1 MIATWCLHVCGDVS
15 GIIAQEVKELLP
27 TAVKEVGD
35 VVCSDG
41 ERIHNF
47 LMVDKV
53 GQGSTRFMVHLRNKA
68 DTRASLM
75 KMFHQSLQS

>member
-1 MIATWCLHVCGDVS
+1 MERPHQLGSKPNAGCRFCVIVTLT

-27 TAVKEVGD
+27 SAVKEVGD

-41 ERIHNF
+41 EKIPNF

-53 GQGSTRFMVHLRNKA
+53 RLGSGNLCKA
-68 DTRASLM
+68 ECVYGS
-75 KMFHQSLQS
+75 

>member
-1 MIATWCLHVCGDVS
+1 MTLPT

-35 VVCSDG
+35 ITFSDG
-41 ERIHNF
+41 EKIQNF

-53 GQGSTRFMVHLRNKA
+53 CVWI
-68 DTRASLM
+68 
-75 KMFHQSLQS
+75 